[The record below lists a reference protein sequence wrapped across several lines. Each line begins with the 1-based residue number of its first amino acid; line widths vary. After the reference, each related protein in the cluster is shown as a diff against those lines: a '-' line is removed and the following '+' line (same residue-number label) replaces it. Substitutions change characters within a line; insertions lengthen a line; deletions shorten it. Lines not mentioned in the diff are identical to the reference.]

1 MPMGI
6 LNAEAQI
13 AIRRHGG
20 MHSAFIPKIINLTN
34 RYVDMTEKTVSKYLS
49 NLEKYF
55 ASDSPIL
62 QKTAKVI
69 HDLDQL
75 EYDLGLIE
83 ADDTTATKSSWWP
96 IITLIGGGSNAKSK
110 FMNAYFG
117 SDLQLTGLQTS
128 HNKFSVLLH
137 NIQTSP
143 TTLPGTALDVDH
155 RFPFYQISH
164 KLEQLQPGE
173 GSRVNAYL
181 ELKTLPSDH
190 LKGRLFI
197 EAPSI
202 SATPSNAVNAF
213 LFTYAIENSDTVF
226 IFTDTFDTH
235 SPLLDELIAQIKRH
249 QDTNKL
255 IYLIDAPAALNA
267 ARSGEIISGWQRR
280 LDDLGISSGQFM
292 VLPSQDTGFIPQA
305 GKVDFSLIDQRLANV
320 GHDRTYRI
328 LQSLEN
334 NIAEIENVVIP
345 EVKKGIAT
353 WKERVNM
360 SSLLVLSLFIVLA
373 LFAEINTGIVLATL
387 IDPIL
392 GPISLLALIAIMTP
406 IHLIFSRLHAKL
418 IITQLNNRQKE
429 LHLLENLAGMF
440 EKNLTFSRM
449 MLPAS
454 EPAQWNKKTKAR
466 LSQLKSK
473 TKDLV
478 QSLNDT
484 FSAYNAQLFD
494 VFADSRE
501 PKQLP

>member
-1 MPMGI
+1 
-6 LNAEAQI
+6 
-13 AIRRHGG
+13 
-20 MHSAFIPKIINLTN
+20 
-34 RYVDMTEKTVSKYLS
+34 MTEKTLSRYLS

-62 QKTAKVI
+62 QKTAKVF
-69 HDLDQL
+69 HELDQL
-75 EYDLGLIE
+75 EYDLGLIG
-83 ADDTTATKSSWWP
+83 ADDTTATKCSWWP
-96 IITLIGGGSNAKSK
+96 IVTLIGGASNAKSK

-137 NIQTSP
+137 NNQTSP

-155 RFPFYQISH
+155 RFPFYQISR
-164 KLEQLQPGE
+164 KLEQLRRGE
-173 GSRVNAYL
+173 GGRINAYL

-190 LKGRLFI
+190 LKGKLFI

-202 SATPSNAVNAF
+202 SATPATAVTSF
-213 LFTYAIENSDTVF
+213 LVSYAIENSDTVF
-226 IFTDTFDTH
+226 VFTDTFETP
-235 SPLLDELIAQIKRH
+235 SPLLDDLIEQIKRH
-249 QDTNKL
+249 QDTNKV
-255 IYLIDAPAALNA
+255 IYLIDAPAALNS
-267 ARSGEIISGWQRR
+267 ARSGEIISSWQRR
-280 LDDLGISSGQFM
+280 LADLGIASGQFM
-292 VLPSQDTGFIPQA
+292 ILPSQDSGFIPQP

-320 GHDRTYRI
+320 GYDRTYRI
-328 LQSLEN
+328 LQALESH
-334 NIAEIENVVIP
+334 IAEIENVIVP

-392 GPISLLALIAIMTP
+392 GPIALLVLIVIMTP
-406 IHLIFSRLHAKL
+406 IHLIFSRLHAKMV
-418 IITQLNNRQKE
+418 INQLSNRQKE
-429 LHLLENLAGMF
+429 LNLLENPAGMF

-449 MLPAS
+449 LLPVS
-454 EPAQWNKKTKAR
+454 EPALWNKKTKAR
-466 LSQLKSK
+466 LAQLTSR

-494 VFADSRE
+494 VFADSKG
-501 PKQLP
+501 PKQIP

>member
-1 MPMGI
+1 
-6 LNAEAQI
+6 
-13 AIRRHGG
+13 
-20 MHSAFIPKIINLTN
+20 
-34 RYVDMTEKTVSKYLS
+34 MTEKTVSKYLS

-62 QKTAKVI
+62 QKTAKVF
-69 HDLDQL
+69 HELDQL
-75 EYDLGLIE
+75 EYDLGLIG

-96 IITLIGGGSNAKSK
+96 IITLIGGASNAKSK

-137 NIQTSP
+137 NNQTSP
-143 TTLPGTALDVDH
+143 TNLPGTALDVDH
-155 RFPFYQISH
+155 RFPFYQISR

-173 GSRVNAYL
+173 GSRINAYL

-197 EAPSI
+197 EAPGI
-202 SATPSNAVNAF
+202 SATPVNPVTAF
-213 LFTYAIENSDTVF
+213 LVTYAIENSDTVF
-226 IFTDTFDTH
+226 VFTDTFETP
-235 SPLLDELIAQIKRH
+235 SPLLDELIAQIKLH

-267 ARSGEIISGWQRR
+267 ARTGEIISSWQRR
-280 LDDLGISSGQFM
+280 LADLGISSGQFM
-292 VLPSQDTGFIPQA
+292 ILPSQDTGFIPQP

-320 GHDRTYRI
+320 GYDRTYRI
-328 LQSLEN
+328 LQTLES
-334 NIAEIENVVIP
+334 NIAEIENVVVP

-353 WKERVNM
+353 WKDRANM

-392 GPISLLALIAIMTP
+392 GPISLLVLIAIMTP

-418 IITQLNNRQKE
+418 IIAQLNNRQKE

-449 MLPAS
+449 MLPVS

-466 LSQLKSK
+466 LSQLTSK

-494 VFADSRE
+494 VFADSKG
-501 PKQLP
+501 PQQLP

>member
-1 MPMGI
+1 
-6 LNAEAQI
+6 
-13 AIRRHGG
+13 
-20 MHSAFIPKIINLTN
+20 
-34 RYVDMTEKTVSKYLS
+34 MTEKTVSRYLS

-62 QKTAKVI
+62 QKTSKVF
-69 HDLDQL
+69 HELDQL
-75 EYDLGLIE
+75 EYDLGLIR

-96 IITLIGGGSNAKSK
+96 IVTLIGGGSNAKSK

-137 NIQTSP
+137 NNQTSP

-173 GSRVNAYL
+173 GGRINAYL

-190 LKGRLFI
+190 LKGKLFI

-202 SATPSNAVNAF
+202 GTTPATAVTAF

-226 IFTDTFDTH
+226 VFTDTFETQ
-235 SPLLDELIAQIKRH
+235 SPLLDELIAQIKLH

-255 IYLIDAPAALNA
+255 IYLIDAPAALNS
-267 ARSGEIISGWQRR
+267 ARTGEIISSWQRR
-280 LDDLGISSGQFM
+280 LADLGISSGQFM
-292 VLPSQDTGFIPQA
+292 ILPSQDAAGFIPQP

-320 GHDRTYRI
+320 GYDRTYRI
-328 LQSLEN
+328 LQTLEN
-334 NIAEIENVVIP
+334 NIAEIENVVVP
-345 EVKKGIAT
+345 EVRKGIAT

-392 GPISLLALIAIMTP
+392 GPISLLVLIAIMTP

-418 IITQLNNRQKE
+418 VITQLNKRQRE

-466 LSQLKSK
+466 LAQLASK

-494 VFADSRE
+494 VFADSKG
-501 PKQLP
+501 PKELP

>member
-1 MPMGI
+1 
-6 LNAEAQI
+6 
-13 AIRRHGG
+13 
-20 MHSAFIPKIINLTN
+20 
-34 RYVDMTEKTVSKYLS
+34 MTEKTVSKYLS

-62 QKTAKVI
+62 QKTAKVF
-69 HDLDQL
+69 HELDQL
-75 EYDLGLIE
+75 EYDLGLIG

-96 IITLIGGGSNAKSK
+96 IVTLIGGASNAKSK
-110 FMNAYFG
+110 FINAYFG

-137 NIQTSP
+137 NNQTSP

-164 KLEQLQPGE
+164 KIERLQPGE
-173 GSRVNAYL
+173 GNRINAYL
-181 ELKTLPSDH
+181 ELRTLPSDH
-190 LKGRLFI
+190 LKGKLFI
-197 EAPSI
+197 ETPSI
-202 SATPSNAVNAF
+202 SATPATPVTSF
-213 LFTYAIENSDTVF
+213 LITYAIENSDTVF
-226 IFTDTFDTH
+226 VFTDTFETP
-235 SPLLDELIAQIKRH
+235 SPLLDELIAQIKLH

-267 ARSGEIISGWQRR
+267 ARSGEIISSWQRR
-280 LDDLGISSGQFM
+280 LADLGISSGQFM
-292 VLPSQDTGFIPQA
+292 ILPSQDTGFIPQS
-305 GKVDFSLIDQRLANV
+305 GKTDFSLIDQRLANV
-320 GHDRTYRI
+320 GYERTYRI
-328 LQSLEN
+328 LQTLES
-334 NIAEIENVVIP
+334 NIDEIENVVVP
-345 EVKKGIAT
+345 EVRKGIST

-392 GPISLLALIAIMTP
+392 GPITLLVLIAIMTP
-406 IHLIFSRLHAKL
+406 IHLIFSRLHGKL
-418 IITQLNNRQKE
+418 IIKQMNDRQKE
-429 LHLLENLAGMF
+429 LHLLENLGGMF

-449 MLPAS
+449 MLPIS
-454 EPAQWNKKTKAR
+454 EPAFWNKKTKAR
-466 LSQLKSK
+466 LSQLTSK

-478 QSLNDT
+478 QALNDT

-494 VFADSRE
+494 VFADSTG

>member
-1 MPMGI
+1 
-6 LNAEAQI
+6 
-13 AIRRHGG
+13 
-20 MHSAFIPKIINLTN
+20 
-34 RYVDMTEKTVSKYLS
+34 MTEKTVSKYLS

-69 HDLDQL
+69 HELDQL

-255 IYLIDAPAALNA
+255 IYLIDAPATLNA

-334 NIAEIENVVIP
+334 NVAEIENVVIP

-466 LSQLKSK
+466 LSQLKNK

>member
-1 MPMGI
+1 MGI

>member
-1 MPMGI
+1 
-6 LNAEAQI
+6 
-13 AIRRHGG
+13 
-20 MHSAFIPKIINLTN
+20 
-34 RYVDMTEKTVSKYLS
+34 MTEKTVSKYLS

-62 QKTAKVI
+62 QKTAKVF
-69 HDLDQL
+69 HELDQL

-96 IITLIGGGSNAKSK
+96 IITLIGGASNAKSK

-137 NIQTSP
+137 NNQTSP
-143 TTLPGTALDVDH
+143 TNLPGTALDVDH

-173 GSRVNAYL
+173 GSRINAYL

-202 SATPSNAVNAF
+202 SATPANAVTAF
-213 LFTYAIENSDTVF
+213 LVTYAIENSDTVF
-226 IFTDTFDTH
+226 VFTDTFETP
-235 SPLLDELIAQIKRH
+235 SPLLDELIAQIKLH

-267 ARSGEIISGWQRR
+267 ARTGEIISSWQRR
-280 LDDLGISSGQFM
+280 LADLGISSGQFM
-292 VLPSQDTGFIPQA
+292 ILPSQDTGFIPQS
-305 GKVDFSLIDQRLANV
+305 GKADFSLLDQRLANV
-320 GHDRTYRI
+320 GYDRTYRI
-328 LQSLEN
+328 LQTLES
-334 NIAEIENVVIP
+334 NIAEIENVVVP

-353 WKERVNM
+353 WKDRVNM

-392 GPISLLALIAIMTP
+392 GPISLLVLIAIMTP

-418 IITQLNNRQKE
+418 IIAQLNNRQKE

-449 MLPAS
+449 MLPIS
-454 EPAQWNKKTKAR
+454 EPALWNKKTKAR
-466 LSQLKSK
+466 LSQLRSK

-484 FSAYNAQLFD
+484 FSAYNVQLFD
-494 VFADSRE
+494 VFADSKG
-501 PKQLP
+501 PTQLP